1 MKKAVPPAVYVLAAG
16 VFAMVTSEFTVA
28 GLMPQLAEGLVTGIP
43 QIGYLVTIFA
53 VAMAVG
59 GPLLTFALLKV
70 PPKSALMTIF
80 AIFLV
85 GNVIA
90 ALATGYPMMVLA
102 RIISGAASQ
111 AFFGI
116 AVSMGVQ
123 LVDERVRGRAVAV
136 VMNGLMLG
144 TLLGLPLAIFVGGRF
159 GWQTAFWTIS
169 AITLGAAVLTLA
181 FVSNP
186 AAPAGGVEP
195 AASAGGVEPAAST
208 CSDLAVLREPQFLLA
223 LASSTLIIGATFS
236 AFSFFTPIL
245 TEVTGFSVNLVPVL
259 LLVYGAATLVGN
271 LVVGRLADKHTI
283 STLLFGTALNALF
296 LTGFALFTGI
306 PSLALAFMLGIG
318 LVGVTM
324 NPAMAVRI
332 QRAGS
337 TAPLV
342 NTIHGSFITL
352 GVIIGSAVG
361 SALIPLHG
369 LRAPVV
375 LGIGLAVLAIAAVS
389 PAMASPYLRRG
400 APDDGSEAELESD
413 RSLLSAPRRPSRRR
427 DRTGAPPDRRT
438 PGRSAPG
445 RPLRAPSPPEPA
457 PPAPPRPDPARS
469 GPDGTAANRP
479 DSATAAARSRA
490 RPGRRAGCR

>member
-28 GLMPQLAEGLVTGIP
+28 GLMPQLAEGLDTGIP

-59 GPLLTFALLKV
+59 GPLLTYALLKV
-70 PPKSALMTIF
+70 PPKSALMTVF

-102 RIISGAASQ
+102 RVISGAASQ

-116 AVSMGVQ
+116 SVSMGVH

-169 AITLGAAVLTLA
+169 AITLVAATLTLA

-186 AAPAGGVEP
+186 AAPAGG
-195 AASAGGVEPAAST
+195 GVEPVAST
-208 CSDLAVLREPQFLLA
+208 RSDVAVLRKPQFLLA
-223 LASSTLIIGATFS
+223 LASSTFIIGATFS

-245 TEVTGFSVNLVPVL
+245 TEVTGFSDGLVPVL
-259 LLVYGAATLVGN
+259 LLVYGGATLVGN

-296 LTGFALFTGI
+296 LTGFALFTDI

-375 LGIGLAVLAIAAVS
+375 LGIGLAILAIAAIL
-389 PAMASPYLRRG
+389 PALASPYLRRG
-400 APDDGSEAELESD
+400 APDDASEAESD
-413 RSLLSAPRRPSRRR
+413 QSLLSAL
-427 DRTGAPPDRRT
+427 TA
-438 PGRSAPG
+438 
-445 RPLRAPSPPEPA
+445 
-457 PPAPPRPDPARS
+457 
-469 GPDGTAANRP
+469 DG
-479 DSATAAARSRA
+479 
-490 RPGRRAGCR
+490 

>member
-28 GLMPQLAEGLVTGIP
+28 GLMPQLAEGLGTGIP

-53 VAMAVG
+53 VAMALG
-59 GPLLTFALLKV
+59 GPPLTFALLRV
-70 PPKSALMTIF
+70 PPKNALMTIF

-85 GNVIA
+85 GNVTA

-102 RIISGAASQ
+102 RVISGAASQ

-144 TLLGLPLAIFVGGRF
+144 TLLGLPLATFVGGRF

-169 AITLGAAVLTLA
+169 AITLVAAILTLA

-186 AAPAGGVEP
+186 AAPADGGVEP
-195 AASAGGVEPAAST
+195 VASARSAS
-208 CSDLAVLREPQFLLA
+208 AVLRKPQFLLA

-245 TEVTGFSVNLVPVL
+245 TEVTGFSDSLVPVL
-259 LLVYGAATLVGN
+259 LLVYGVATLIGN
-271 LVVGRLADKHTI
+271 LIVGRLADKHTI
-283 STLLFGTALNALF
+283 STQLFGTALNALF

-375 LGIGLAVLAIAAVS
+375 LGIGLAILSIAVIL
-389 PAMASPYLRRG
+389 PALASPYLRRG
-400 APDDGSEAELESD
+400 APDDAAAAESD
-413 RSLLSAPRRPSRRR
+413 QFRLSALTE
-427 DRTGAPPDRRT
+427 DI
-438 PGRSAPG
+438 
-445 RPLRAPSPPEPA
+445 
-457 PPAPPRPDPARS
+457 
-469 GPDGTAANRP
+469 
-479 DSATAAARSRA
+479 
-490 RPGRRAGCR
+490 

>member
-1 MKKAVPPAVYVLAAG
+1 MYVLAAG

-28 GLMPQLAEGLVTGIP
+28 GLMPQLAEGLGTGIP

-53 VAMAVG
+53 AAMAVG
-59 GPLLTFALLKV
+59 GPLLTYALLKV
-70 PPKSALMTIF
+70 PPKSALLTIF

-116 AVSMGVQ
+116 SVSMGVQ
-123 LVDERVRGRAVAV
+123 FVDERVRGRAVAV

-159 GWQTAFWTIS
+159 GWQAAFWTIS
-169 AITLGAAVLTLA
+169 AITLVAAVLTLA

-186 AAPAGGVEP
+186 AA
-195 AASAGGVEPAAST
+195 ST
-208 CSDLAVLREPQFLLA
+208 RSDAAVLRKPQFLLA

-245 TEVTGFSVNLVPVL
+245 TEVTGFSDGLVPVL

-271 LVVGRLADKHTI
+271 LVVGRLADNHTI

-296 LTGFALFTGI
+296 LTGFALFTDI

-361 SALIPLHG
+361 SALIPPHG
-369 LRAPVV
+369 LRAPVI
-375 LGIGLAVLAIAAVS
+375 LGIGLAILAIAAIL
-389 PAMASPYLRRG
+389 PALASPYLRRG
-400 APDDGSEAELESD
+400 APDDAPEAESD
-413 RSLLSAPRRPSRRR
+413 QSL
-427 DRTGAPPDRRT
+427 
-438 PGRSAPG
+438 RSAV
-445 RPLRAPSPPEPA
+445 
-457 PPAPPRPDPARS
+457 
-469 GPDGTAANRP
+469 TADA
-479 DSATAAARSRA
+479 
-490 RPGRRAGCR
+490 

>member
-59 GPLLTFALLKV
+59 GPLLTYALLKV

-90 ALATGYPMMVLA
+90 ALATGYQMMVLA
-102 RIISGAASQ
+102 RIISGAAAQ

-169 AITLGAAVLTLA
+169 AITLVAAILTLT

-186 AAPAGGVEP
+186 AAPA
-195 AASAGGVEPAAST
+195 AWR
-208 CSDLAVLREPQFLLA
+208 C
-223 LASSTLIIGATFS
+223 
-236 AFSFFTPIL
+236 
-245 TEVTGFSVNLVPVL
+245 
-259 LLVYGAATLVGN
+259 
-271 LVVGRLADKHTI
+271 
-283 STLLFGTALNALF
+283 
-296 LTGFALFTGI
+296 
-306 PSLALAFMLGIG
+306 
-318 LVGVTM
+318 
-324 NPAMAVRI
+324 
-332 QRAGS
+332 
-337 TAPLV
+337 
-342 NTIHGSFITL
+342 
-352 GVIIGSAVG
+352 
-361 SALIPLHG
+361 
-369 LRAPVV
+369 
-375 LGIGLAVLAIAAVS
+375 
-389 PAMASPYLRRG
+389 
-400 APDDGSEAELESD
+400 
-413 RSLLSAPRRPSRRR
+413 
-427 DRTGAPPDRRT
+427 
-438 PGRSAPG
+438 
-445 RPLRAPSPPEPA
+445 
-457 PPAPPRPDPARS
+457 
-469 GPDGTAANRP
+469 
-479 DSATAAARSRA
+479 
-490 RPGRRAGCR
+490 

>member
-1 MKKAVPPAVYVLAAG
+1 VKKAVPPAVYVLAAG

-59 GPLLTFALLKV
+59 GPLLTFALLRV
-70 PPKSALMTIF
+70 PPKRALMTIF

-90 ALATGYPMMVLA
+90 ALATGYPLMVLA

-116 AVSMGVQ
+116 AVSMSVQ

-144 TLLGLPLAIFVGGRF
+144 TLFGLPLAIFVGGRF

-169 AITLGAAVLTLA
+169 AITLVAAILTLA

-186 AAPAGGVEP
+186 AAPAGG
-195 AASAGGVEPAAST
+195 GVEPAAST
-208 CSDLAVLREPQFLLA
+208 RSNLAVLRKPQFLLA

-245 TEVTGFSVNLVPVL
+245 TEVTGFSDSLVPVL
-259 LLVYGAATLVGN
+259 LLIYGAATLVGN

-283 STLLFGTALNALF
+283 STLLFGTALNAVF
-296 LTGFALFTGI
+296 LTGFALFTEI
-306 PSLALAFMLGIG
+306 PSLALVFMLGIG

-375 LGIGLAVLAIAAVS
+375 LGVGLAILAIAAIL
-389 PAMASPYLRRG
+389 PALANPYLRRG
-400 APDDGSEAELESD
+400 APDDASEAESD
-413 RSLLSAPRRPSRRR
+413 QSVLSA
-427 DRTGAPPDRRT
+427 
-438 PGRSAPG
+438 
-445 RPLRAPSPPEPA
+445 L
-457 PPAPPRPDPARS
+457 
-469 GPDGTAANRP
+469 TA
-479 DSATAAARSRA
+479 DI
-490 RPGRRAGCR
+490 

>member
-1 MKKAVPPAVYVLAAG
+1 MSTATAPAVKKAVPPAVYVLAAG

-195 AASAGGVEPAAST
+195 AAST
-208 CSDLAVLREPQFLLA
+208 RSDLAVLREPQFLLA

-245 TEVTGFSVNLVPVL
+245 TEVTGFSVSLVPVL

-296 LTGFALFTGI
+296 LTGFALFTGV

-375 LGIGLAVLAIAAVS
+375 LGIGLAVLAIAAIS
-389 PAMASPYLRRG
+389 PALASPYLRRG
-400 APDDGSEAELESD
+400 APDDASEGERESG
-413 RSLLSAPRRPSRRR
+413 PV
-427 DRTGAPPDRRT
+427 
-438 PGRSAPG
+438 
-445 RPLRAPSPPEPA
+445 
-457 PPAPPRPDPARS
+457 PPACPS
-469 GPDGTAANRP
+469 
-479 DSATAAARSRA
+479 
-490 RPGRRAGCR
+490 

>member
-1 MKKAVPPAVYVLAAG
+1 MSAATAPATKKAVPPAVYVLAAG

-28 GLMPQLAEGLVTGIP
+28 GLMPQLAEGLGTGIP

-53 VAMAVG
+53 VAMSVG
-59 GPLLTFALLKV
+59 GPPLTFALLKV
-70 PPKSALMTIF
+70 PPKAALMIVF

-90 ALATGYPMMVLA
+90 ALATGYPMMILA

-123 LVDERVRGRAVAV
+123 LVDEHVRGRGVAV

-144 TLLGLPLAIFVGGRF
+144 TLLGLPLATFVGSRF
-159 GWQTAFWTIS
+159 GWQSAFWAIS
-169 AITLGAAVLTLA
+169 AITVLAAALTHTM
-181 FVSNP
+181 VRNP
-186 AAPAGGVEP
+186 AATKASDGVEP
-195 AASAGGVEPAAST
+195 SATPG
-208 CSDLAVLREPQFLLA
+208 SDLAVLRRPQFLLA

-245 TEVTGFSVNLVPVL
+245 TEITGFPEGVVPVL

-271 LVVGRLADKHTI
+271 VIVGRLADRHTV
-283 STLLFGTALNALF
+283 STLLVGTGLNALF
-296 LTGFALFTGI
+296 LTGFALSTDA
-306 PSLALAFMLGIG
+306 PPLAVAFILGIG

-332 QRAGS
+332 QRSGS

-342 NTIHGSFITL
+342 NSIHGSFITL

-361 SALIPLHG
+361 SALIPQYG

-375 LGIGLAVLAIAAVS
+375 LGIGLAVLAIVAIM
-389 PAMASPYLRRG
+389 PALASPYLRCG
-400 APDDGSEAELESD
+400 ASDDAS
-413 RSLLSAPRRPSRRR
+413 
-427 DRTGAPPDRRT
+427 
-438 PGRSAPG
+438 
-445 RPLRAPSPPEPA
+445 
-457 PPAPPRPDPARS
+457 
-469 GPDGTAANRP
+469 
-479 DSATAAARSRA
+479 AAASERSQTLCTVTEKSEL
-490 RPGRRAGCR
+490 GSTRR